1 MKRWVARSQIAVVG
15 IACLMAGCQFVVPG
29 CDYSFVDA
37 CVVDPTLVV
46 VDDAASPAVPDQEIT
61 GCSTV
66 SINRTYANETERAM
80 IQTSE
85 DLASTVG
92 STWYSDP
99 LQAPYFDGERL
110 SQYPGAV
117 TSEALF
123 YYAQRVLSVQ
133 TSTTPENPRVN
144 LTYTARL
151 LGEPRGALYYYN
163 GALIRPTVR
172 HELQYGEGFSQV
184 IGANFTA
191 WREVEFDQAG
201 VVAQIRGDGE
211 ISMTVARVVNSD

>member
-1 MKRWVARSQIAVVG
+1 MKGRATRWQIILVAV
-15 IACLMAGCQFVVPG
+15 ACLMSGCSFVFPG
-29 CDYSFVDA
+29 CDYSFVDT
-37 CVVDPTLVV
+37 CVVDPTLIV

-66 SINRTYANETERAM
+66 SIIRTFANETERAM
-80 IQTSE
+80 IQKSE

-99 LQAPYFDGERL
+99 LPAPYFDGERL

-123 YYAQRVLSVQ
+123 YYAKRVLSVQ
-133 TSTTPENPRVN
+133 TSTTPENPRVI

-163 GALIRPTVR
+163 GALYRPTVR
-172 HELQYGEGFSQV
+172 LELLYSEGFSQV
-184 IGANFTA
+184 VGADFTA
-191 WREVEFDQAG
+191 WREVEFDQTGA
-201 VVAQIRGDGE
+201 VIEIRGDGDV
-211 ISMTVARVVNSD
+211 ISYGP